1 MRFRSNLQVIVP
13 DVVSSQTSRDF
24 AGVKSLIL
32 KADALRFSP
41 DLRGRLGF
49 DGVGEAVAACPGL
62 LSPGKTLGKIS
73 TANNN
78 LALAA

>member
-1 MRFRSNLQVIVP
+1 VLIHKSSVV
-13 DVVSSQTSRDF
+13 DVVIESTTF
-24 AGVKSLIL
+24 H
-32 KADALRFSP
+32 P

-62 LSPGKTLGKIS
+62 LSPGKTLGKIT